1 MKTLVTFGALF
12 LMVGLASCVKMKEY
26 TYVET
31 VRRPLLLG
39 GGEVEKEAE
48 IIRAPDDSTAFVQ
61 AFEQYCI
68 ALHVYDCMDER
79 FAGVRD
85 EPVSLALY
93 NGKGEV
99 VRPEVSLETLDSM
112 RNHIF
117 SLPVDSLQPATE
129 TKGNENRNENLER
142 RTMTKEELMREAIRL
157 SVENVAQGGG
167 PFGAVIV
174 RDGEVVATGVN
185 RVTASCDPT
194 AHAEVSAI
202 RAAAARLGTFDLSG
216 CEIYSSCEPCPMC
229 LGAIY
234 WARLD
239 RLYYAGDRND
249 AERAGFDDSMIY
261 REIVLDPSERQ
272 LHTERLL
279 GDEALAAFEAWRA
292 KEDRTD
298 Y

>member
-1 MKTLVTFGALF
+1 M
-12 LMVGLASCVKMKEY
+12 C
-26 TYVET
+26 
-31 VRRPLLLG
+31 
-39 GGEVEKEAE
+39 EK
-48 IIRAPDDSTAFVQ
+48 DKFMQ
-61 AFEQYCI
+61 AAI
-68 ALHVYDCMDER
+68 DL
-79 FAGVRD
+79 
-85 EPVSLALY
+85 SLD
-93 NGKGEV
+93 NI
-99 VRPEVSLETLDSM
+99 D
-112 RNHIF
+112 
-117 SLPVDSLQPATE
+117 
-129 TKGNENRNENLER
+129 
-142 RTMTKEELMREAIRL
+142 
-157 SVENVAQGGG
+157 QGGG

-174 RDGEVVATGVN
+174 KEGKIIARGAN
-185 RVTASCDPT
+185 RVTASNDPT
-194 AHAEVSAI
+194 AHAEVNAI
-202 RAAAARLGTFDLSG
+202 REAARVLGTFDLSG
-216 CEIYSSCEPCPMC
+216 CEIYTSCEPCPMC